1 MLEGQRGSGKPG
13 CRGESEASIR
23 MLYTNACSINNKW
36 GEVEIAAN
44 DFAIIA
50 VTETWLSRE
59 LDVAEALL
67 RKFTAYRVDR
77 DDGRTG
83 GGALLLVEQSLR
95 QVAGRIV
102 CLPNIQ
108 LVSCILE
115 TNKGQLLV
123 LCLYRSPIATETE
136 DDTLLTHLYL
146 ECRSHNKVLIVGDFK
161 APEID

>member
-1 MLEGQRGSGKPG
+1 LYKQLIAGGKKRTEPSGVMLEGQRGSGKPG

-115 TNKGQLLV
+115 TN
-123 LCLYRSPIATETE
+123 
-136 DDTLLTHLYL
+136 
-146 ECRSHNKVLIVGDFK
+146 
-161 APEID
+161 